1 MSSMLR
7 LPTSTAGKNGGGGD
21 NRWWQLCIAG
31 NAIERREKEAFHL
44 PASVTQL
51 KLRTAAIKGD
61 GDTTK
66 CVSGGSLK
74 PNDGPLEREL
84 RKW

>member
-7 LPTSTAGKNGGGGD
+7 LPSFTAGKNGGGGD

-51 KLRTAAIKGD
+51 KLLLRSKVTETRQNAFLGD
-61 GDTTK
+61 H
-66 CVSGGSLK
+66 
-74 PNDGPLEREL
+74 
-84 RKW
+84 